1 MRNKVYD
8 MVEKGDL
15 SMKQMEL
22 QRMLGER
29 IANLGRNDMTDEEF
43 AREIERS
50 KAMASL
56 AKEMVRNAGLIINAR
71 KSIGSLNSELVDSLI

>member
-1 MRNKVYD
+1 
-8 MVEKGDL
+8 
-15 SMKQMEL
+15 MKQMEL

-29 IANLGRNDMTDEEF
+29 IANIGRDDMSDEEF

-56 AKEMVRNAGLIINAR
+56 AKEMVRNASLIISAR
-71 KSIGSLNSELVDSLI
+71 KSVGALNSELVDALI